1 MTTAIVTGA
10 SSGIGKSIAT
20 RLAEENINVVLVAR
34 NKEKLQQIAEELTT
48 TTEATILPIPTDI
61 SNQTEVTAMVEQ
73 AKERFGAIDVYV
85 NNAGVMLNGA
95 ITDGAVED
103 WEKMIDVNIKG
114 VLYGLHQVIPD
125 MIQRGTGHI
134 VNIASVSGFEVS
146 KKSTAYSA
154 TKFAVRAISMGLEK
168 ELARTGVRITNI
180 SPGMVDTPLNTR
192 GNVDRKPLDA
202 SNIADSVVYAV
213 LQPAHV
219 NINEMTIRPV

>member
-1 MTTAIVTGA
+1 
-10 SSGIGKSIAT
+10 
-20 RLAEENINVVLVAR
+20 
-34 NKEKLQQIAEELTT
+34 
-48 TTEATILPIPTDI
+48 
-61 SNQTEVTAMVEQ
+61 
-73 AKERFGAIDVYV
+73 
-85 NNAGVMLNGA
+85 
-95 ITDGAVED
+95 
-103 WEKMIDVNIKG
+103 
-114 VLYGLHQVIPD
+114 
-125 MIQRGTGHI
+125 
-134 VNIASVSGFEVS
+134 VS

-219 NINEMTIRPV
+219 NIHEMIIHPVYYSVHLIALLSIQIFYL